1 MRLKHNKKRNT
12 AFIYEAL
19 IRELTKTIIKGDPNK
34 RKKIVSIVKEHFAK
48 GTALSKELEIYKS
61 LYETSNLDNN
71 TAEKLMFEAKVAYAT
86 LNKKKVFDEQS
97 DLIKKVNKSL
107 AGSIFGNFVPN
118 YRNLA
123 SLYTI
128 FNHSATVKE
137 KVFLE
142 GKIVQQLTNNKSEDS
157 EGKKDPIDNVV
168 YKSFVKRF
176 NEKYAD
182 TLEESQKD
190 LLTKYV
196 ASFADDG
203 LELKMFLNEEI
214 GSLKEKV
221 KASLEDSVINEDGDM
236 LFKTKKV
243 LEKLENYK
251 NKEIDHTVVA
261 EILKIQQLAKEIA
274 ADAD

>member
-128 FNHSATVKE
+128 FNHS
-137 KVFLE
+137 
-142 GKIVQQLTNNKSEDS
+142 
-157 EGKKDPIDNVV
+157 
-168 YKSFVKRF
+168 
-176 NEKYAD
+176 
-182 TLEESQKD
+182 
-190 LLTKYV
+190 
-196 ASFADDG
+196 
-203 LELKMFLNEEI
+203 
-214 GSLKEKV
+214 
-221 KASLEDSVINEDGDM
+221 
-236 LFKTKKV
+236 
-243 LEKLENYK
+243 
-251 NKEIDHTVVA
+251 
-261 EILKIQQLAKEIA
+261 
-274 ADAD
+274 